1 MLGCEEEEKANDDTN
16 HDQETRLWE
25 DVVKLGR
32 HVETCREKY
41 FTQRK
46 LFQLHV
52 RSSNNMVVVAFKF
65 FMQNSECVGQ
75 INISFIKSLVKVKFI
90 SLIIFWIKM
99 SFLEGLV
106 EIFLSSSD
114 YNQLSA
120 NDLGFVLV
128 SSTKKSPNCS
138 DKPVIVA

>member
-1 MLGCEEEEKANDDTN
+1 
-16 HDQETRLWE
+16 
-25 DVVKLGR
+25 
-32 HVETCREKY
+32 
-41 FTQRK
+41 
-46 LFQLHV
+46 
-52 RSSNNMVVVAFKF
+52 MVVVAFKF